1 MSSLSCS
8 DGTLA
13 LSGNFEKF
21 PIWAA
26 PSCYCGLGD
35 TATNAQKDACHA
47 ICGGLATCD
56 SASNV
61 CTFQLGMGY
70 SNLDGKDL
78 RFTAMQSL
86 VDECSVTLLSDGNA
100 VKITCD
106 TSDSYEKA
114 LQSQSFQYVIDPSL

>member
-1 MSSLSCS
+1 
-8 DGTLA
+8 
-13 LSGNFEKF
+13 
-21 PIWAA
+21 
-26 PSCYCGLGD
+26 
-35 TATNAQKDACHA
+35 
-47 ICGGLATCD
+47 
-56 SASNV
+56 
-61 CTFQLGMGY
+61 MGY